1 MYVICIICTRPDIAH
16 AIGVVSWFVS
26 NPSKD
31 HWQAVK
37 WNLKYLRGTYK
48 VCLCLRGGDPVLNG
62 YTNANMNGDLNC
74 RKSTYGYMM
83 TVAGEQ
89 CLGS

>member
-37 WNLKYLRGTYK
+37 
-48 VCLCLRGGDPVLNG
+48 
-62 YTNANMNGDLNC
+62 
-74 RKSTYGYMM
+74 
-83 TVAGEQ
+83 
-89 CLGS
+89 